1 MEEPE
6 AELPGFGAPGVEEE
20 AAELTAPD
28 GVTPPSPVSVPLPP
42 GWHPAT
48 ASAAEATATATAE
61 PRIPFTYRMLSPE
74 SLLSGARLL
83 TALVEPDRT
92 VESGVLPHSDL

>member
-1 MEEPE
+1 MEGPE

-28 GVTPPSPVSVPLPP
+28 GVTPLSPVSAPPPP

-48 ASAAEATATATAE
+48 ASAAEATTTATAE
-61 PRIPFTYRMLSPE
+61 PRIPLTYRMLSPE
-74 SLLSGARLL
+74 YELSGVRLL
-83 TALVEPDRT
+83 AALVEPDRT
-92 VESGVLPHSDL
+92 VEPAVLPHSAL